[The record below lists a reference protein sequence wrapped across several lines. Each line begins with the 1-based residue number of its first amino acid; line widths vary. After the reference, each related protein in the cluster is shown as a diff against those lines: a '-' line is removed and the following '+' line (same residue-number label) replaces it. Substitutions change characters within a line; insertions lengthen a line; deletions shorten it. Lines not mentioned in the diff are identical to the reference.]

1 MIRRSYRGTALAA
14 FLVSLGVLVIEISL
28 TRLLSFTLWYHFTYV
43 AISVALLGYG
53 TSGSL
58 LASWDRLARVAP
70 ATLIT
75 RAAITGAASVSIAL
89 LVVRFVPFQPLKIT
103 IEPIQTFLM
112 AVYLLAITMPFFCA
126 GVVISTAL
134 RHWSEHATVIYF
146 ADLVGGGLG
155 CALAIPAIWLFGAP
169 GGLAAGAVLLAAAGL
184 VMAPRQRAALTA
196 GVAAAAVA
204 AAISTTVVIDYL
216 PSADKFMGA
225 LMRGGMKPLF
235 SQWSPIFRVDVYEG
249 GRPRRL
255 GTSPNFDGPIPA
267 VRFIS
272 HDGTAEAAMYEFSG
286 DRDDLAFFDWNV
298 SAAPYQVLD
307 RPSVMIIGLGGGF
320 DVLAAIRG
328 RARKITGVELDPVTI
343 DLVKNRFGDFV
354 GGILDRPEVETVMA
368 EGRSFLRHGSDS
380 YDLIQLTGVDT
391 LAALSTGA
399 YVLAESYLYTVEAM
413 RDYIARLSDDGMVSF
428 MIGDLAWQQER
439 ARFSL
444 RHVQNFV
451 RAAEEM
457 GWSDPAAHAVVIGSR
472 GGISMM
478 ELLFKKTPF
487 TPRQM
492 ASLRTFARSRGFQIL
507 ALPGQRTGTILEA
520 LLNATSEERRAI
532 VSSYPL
538 DVRETRDDRPFFF
551 HFFRWGDLFDVS
563 SREMAD
569 RGHTGAIGQIV
580 LVSLLAFTVIA
591 SIALIFIPLLVSNRI
606 ALGERGSLRFA
617 VYFGAVGLGFM
628 LVEISLIQRF
638 VLFLGHPTYAIATI
652 LAALLTSTGLGSFL
666 SGKAPVAPARLLI
679 PALIAVSAIAI
690 LYSSVL
696 PPLFDALLGAPR
708 AVRVV
713 LALVLLL
720 PLGLCLGVFFPTGL
734 RIVNEQNPDFIPW
747 AWGVNGGA
755 SVVGTILA
763 IVLGITFGFPAV
775 TSGGLA
781 LYALGTLA
789 MVSTRASSITQREST
804 ACP

>member
-1 MIRRSYRGTALAA
+1 MIRRSYLGAAVTA

-43 AISVALLGYG
+43 AIAVALLGYG
-53 TSGSL
+53 ASGSL
-58 LASWDRLARVAP
+58 LASWDRLARVVPRSLIAGA
-70 ATLIT
+70 AT
-75 RAAITGAASVSIAL
+75 TGAISVSLAL
-89 LVVRFVPFQPLKIT
+89 LVARFVPFQPLQIASD
-103 IEPIQTFLM
+103 PVQTVLL
-112 AVYLLAITMPFFCA
+112 AIYLLAITTPFFCA

-146 ADLVGGGLG
+146 ADLLGGGLG

-169 GGLAAGAVLLAAAGL
+169 GGIAAGGVLLAAAGL
-184 VMAPRQRAALTA
+184 VMVPRRRAALAT
-196 GVAAAAVA
+196 GAAAVAVA
-204 AAISTTVVIDYL
+204 AAISTAMAVDYL
-216 PSADKFMGA
+216 PSEDKFLGA
-225 LMRGGMKPLF
+225 LMRGGLKPLF
-235 SQWSPIFRVDVYEG
+235 SRWSPIFRVDVYEG
-249 GRPRRL
+249 GRPRRQ
-255 GTSPNFDGPIPA
+255 GTSANFDGAVPA
-267 VRFIS
+267 VRFIA

-286 DRDDLAFFDWNV
+286 NREDLEFFDWNV

-343 DLVKNRFGDFV
+343 DLVKNRFGDFA

-368 EGRSFLRHGSDS
+368 EGRSFLRHGSAS

-413 RDYIARLSDDGMVSF
+413 RDYLARLSDDGMVSF
-428 MIGDLAWQQER
+428 MIGDLPWRQKR

-451 RAAEEM
+451 HAAEEM
-457 GWSDPAAHAVVIGSR
+457 GWTDPAAHAVIIGSR

-478 ELLFKKTPF
+478 ELLFKKSPF
-487 TPRQM
+487 TPSQI
-492 ASLRTFARSRGFQIL
+492 ATLRAFAASRGFEVL
-507 ALPGQRTGTILEA
+507 ALPGQKTGTPLEA
-520 LLNATSEERRAI
+520 LLNAAAEDRKAI
-532 VSSYPL
+532 VASYPL
-538 DVRETRDDRPFFF
+538 DVRETRDHRPFFF
-551 HFFRWGDLFDVS
+551 HFFRWSDLFGVG
-563 SREMAD
+563 SREMVD

-580 LVSLLAFTVIA
+580 LVSLLAFTVVA
-591 SIALIFIPLLVSNRI
+591 SIALIFVPLLVSNRI
-606 ALGERGSLRFA
+606 ALRERGSLRFA
-617 VYFGAVGLGFM
+617 LYFGGVGLGFM

-652 LAALLTSTGLGSFL
+652 LAALLVSTGLGSFF
-666 SGKAPVAPARLLI
+666 SGKVPVQPQKLLI
-679 PALIAVSAIAI
+679 PALAAVGVIAV
-690 LYSSVL
+690 LYLLAL
-696 PPLFDALLGAPR
+696 PPLFDVLLGAPR
-708 AVRVV
+708 IARVV

-720 PLGLCLGVFFPTGL
+720 PLGLCLGVFFPSGL

-775 TSGGLA
+775 TFGGLA
-781 LYALGTLA
+781 LYGLATVA
-789 MVSTRASSITQREST
+789 MVSTRT
-804 ACP
+804 ANFKEGDATGRA